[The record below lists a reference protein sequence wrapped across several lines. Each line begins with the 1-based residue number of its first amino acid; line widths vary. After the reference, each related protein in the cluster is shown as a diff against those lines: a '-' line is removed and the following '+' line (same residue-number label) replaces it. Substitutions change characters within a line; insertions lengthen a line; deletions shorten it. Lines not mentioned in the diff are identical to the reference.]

1 MTPHPHIGS
10 ALDDLLAEDG
20 TLAEVNC
27 RAIKRVLAWQ
37 LDQAMKENQWT
48 KTDLATRMGTSRSAL
63 DRLLDPNNTS
73 ITLMTMDRAAAVL
86 GKRLRIEVV
95 DP

>member
-1 MTPHPHIGS
+1 M
-10 ALDDLLAEDG
+10 LAEI
-20 TLAEVNC
+20 NC

-37 LDQAMKENQWT
+37 LGQAMKEKQWT
-48 KTDLATRMGTSRSAL
+48 KTDLAARMGTSRSAL

-95 DP
+95 DA